1 MRLKTTFALLLLLLP
16 FCYLLSQENNKE
28 INLGL
33 TASSNPITAS
43 IYVELPLFSNFSCKF
58 GYAVPEIDKKAFDVH
73 SLTSGLNYYL
83 IKKNY
88 QIYLNASYYYSFE
101 NHNNISNYSEHIVG
115 IGSGVKTNLTKRLYL
130 QSGANIN
137 KRISYKFSG
146 QNFEIHDKFGLD
158 KGIYFSIGIGIG
170 YRFFF

>member
-1 MRLKTTFALLLLLLP
+1 MRLKTTLALLLLLLP
-16 FCYLLSQENNKE
+16 FYYSYSQENNKE

-33 TASSNPITAS
+33 IASSNPITGS
-43 IYVELPLFSNFSCKF
+43 FYVEIPLISNFSCKF
-58 GYAVPEIDKKAFDVH
+58 GYSVPEIDKKAFDVH
-73 SLTSGLNYYL
+73 SLTSGINYYL

-88 QIYLNASYYYSFE
+88 QFYLNASYYYSFE
-101 NHNNISNYSEHIVG
+101 NHKDISNYSEHIVG
-115 IGSGVKTNLTKRLYL
+115 IGPGVKTNLSKRLYL
-130 QSGANIN
+130 QSGASLN